1 MAPGLLRTAVE
12 AAHVGGEILRSS
24 FRGDHLEIEEKAR
37 HDLVTS
43 ADRASEAA
51 IRALLRDR
59 FPAHSILAEEG
70 GRTGGGQASGETYEW
85 IVDPLDGTTNFA
97 QGLPNFSVSIACRRG
112 RDRVV
117 GVVYDPVGENL
128 FLAER
133 GSGATWNDRPMQ
145 VSSRP
150 GLSEAFLATGFP
162 FRARAALDLYLEVF
176 HAVFLEARAIRRLGS
191 AAIDLA
197 YVAAGIFDGFFE
209 FHLSPWDT
217 AAGSLLIEEAG
228 GAVFDLDGGE
238 RFLETGNV
246 VAGPVGVARELQG
259 LIATVASED
268 RLRALG
274 LEPTGLAQARM
285 LESIDGRDE
294 LKTTER

>member
-1 MAPGLLRTAVE
+1 MPTDLLQTAVE
-12 AAHVGGEILRSS
+12 AARRGAATLLSA
-24 FRGDHLEIEEKAR
+24 FRGEHLEVEEKAR

-51 IRALLRDR
+51 IRAFIEER
-59 FPAHSILAEEG
+59 FPAHAILAEEG
-70 GRTGGGQASGETYEW
+70 GLSGGGEDGESFEW

-112 RDRVV
+112 RERLV
-117 GVVYDPVGENL
+117 GVVFDPLGENL
-128 FLAER
+128 FVAER
-133 GSGATWNDRPMQ
+133 GSGARWNGRPMR

-191 AAIDLA
+191 AAMDLA

-228 GAVFDLDGGE
+228 GRVTDIDGGD

-246 VAGPVGVARELQG
+246 VAGPAAVARELQKV
-259 LIATVASED
+259 IASVANEGK
-268 RLRALG
+268 LRDLG
-274 LEPTGLAQARM
+274 LSPTGLAAARM
-285 LESIDGRDE
+285 LE
-294 LKTTER
+294 